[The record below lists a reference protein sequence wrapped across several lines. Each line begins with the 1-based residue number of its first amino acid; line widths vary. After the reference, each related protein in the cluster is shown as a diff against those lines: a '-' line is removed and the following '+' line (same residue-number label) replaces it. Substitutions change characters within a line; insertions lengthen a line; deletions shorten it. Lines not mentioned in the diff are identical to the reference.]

1 MTKDQQD
8 YYNIPIKYRR
18 MENLH
23 IVFWIFKDIGWCM
36 GFTLLGITMIV
47 PTLIISIII
56 AWRTRQIV
64 SELCHNIA
72 ITVWISANSFWMCTE
87 FFKVDHV
94 PIGYGLTVKH
104 LAMIP
109 FLIGMF
115 ILGYGFTVKHLAMI
129 PFLIGMLIL
138 AYYYIWYKP
147 RHKGIL

>member
-36 GFTLLGITMIV
+36 GFTLLGVTMIV
-47 PTLIISIII
+47 PTLLISIII
-56 AWRTRQIV
+56 AWRTRTIV
-64 SELCHNIA
+64 SELCHNLA

-87 FFKVDHV
+87 FFGVDHV
-94 PIGYGLTVKH
+94 EIGN
-104 LAMIP
+104 
-109 FLIGMF
+109 
-115 ILGYGFTVKHLAMI
+115 GFTVKHLAMI

-147 RHKGIL
+147 RHKGVF

>member
-1 MTKDQQD
+1 MTEEQQD

-36 GFTLLGITMIV
+36 GFSLLGITMIV

-64 SELCHNIA
+64 SELCHNLA

-87 FFKVDHV
+87 FFGVDHV
-94 PIGYGLTVKH
+94 EIGN
-104 LAMIP
+104 
-109 FLIGMF
+109 
-115 ILGYGFTVKHLAMI
+115 GFTVKHLAMI

>member
-1 MTKDQQD
+1 MNQDQQD

-36 GFTLLGITMIV
+36 GFTLLGVTMIV
-47 PTLIISIII
+47 PTLIISSII

-64 SELCHNIA
+64 SELCHNLA

-87 FFKVDHV
+87 FFGVDEHE
-94 PIGYGLTVKH
+94 IGYGFTLKH
-104 LAMIP
+104 VAMIP

-115 ILGYGFTVKHLAMI
+115 ILGY
-129 PFLIGMLIL
+129 
-138 AYYYIWYKP
+138 YYIWYKP
-147 RHKGIL
+147 RHQEDLKTL

>member
-36 GFTLLGITMIV
+36 GFSLLGITMIV
-47 PTLIISIII
+47 PTIIISIII

-64 SELCHNIA
+64 SELCHNLA

-87 FFKVDHV
+87 FFGVDHV
-94 PIGYGLTVKH
+94 EIGN
-104 LAMIP
+104 
-109 FLIGMF
+109 
-115 ILGYGFTVKHLAMI
+115 GFTVKHLAMI

>member
-1 MTKDQQD
+1 MTQEQQEF
-8 YYNIPIKYRR
+8 YNIPIKYRR

-47 PTLIISIII
+47 PTLLISIII
-56 AWRTRQIV
+56 AWRTRTIV
-64 SELCHNIA
+64 SELCHNLA

-87 FFKVDHV
+87 FFGVDH
-94 PIGYGLTVKH
+94 I
-104 LAMIP
+104 AI
-109 FLIGMF
+109 
-115 ILGYGFTVKHLAMI
+115 GYGFTVKHLAMI

>member
-47 PTLIISIII
+47 PTLLISIII
-56 AWRTRQIV
+56 AWRTRTIV
-64 SELCHNIA
+64 SELCHNVA

-87 FFKVDHV
+87 FFGVDH
-94 PIGYGLTVKH
+94 IS
-104 LAMIP
+104 I
-109 FLIGMF
+109 
-115 ILGYGFTVKHLAMI
+115 GYGFTVKHLAMI
-129 PFLIGMLIL
+129 PFLNNALFPADTHHPSECAL
-138 AYYYIWYKP
+138 E
-147 RHKGIL
+147 

>member
-47 PTLIISIII
+47 PTLLISIII
-56 AWRTRQIV
+56 AWRTRTIV
-64 SELCHNIA
+64 SELCHNLA

-87 FFKVDHV
+87 FFGVDHLA
-94 PIGYGLTVKH
+94 IGFGL
-104 LAMIP
+104 
-109 FLIGMF
+109 
-115 ILGYGFTVKHLAMI
+115 TVKHLAMI

>member
-1 MTKDQQD
+1 MIQDQQD

-36 GFTLLGITMIV
+36 GFTLLGITMII
-47 PTLIISIII
+47 PTLIISIVI
-56 AWRTRQIV
+56 AWRTRTIV
-64 SELCHNIA
+64 SELCHNLA

-87 FFKVDHV
+87 FFGVDHIS
-94 PIGYGLTVKH
+94 IGH
-104 LAMIP
+104 
-109 FLIGMF
+109 
-115 ILGYGFTVKHLAMI
+115 GFTVKHLAMI

-147 RHKGIL
+147 RHKGVL

>member
-8 YYNIPIKYRR
+8 DYNIPIAYRK

-36 GFTLLGITMIV
+36 GFTWLGISMIV
-47 PTLIISIII
+47 PTMIVSIVI

-72 ITVWISANSFWMCTE
+72 ITVWISANAFWMCTE
-87 FFKVDHV
+87 FFKIDHV

-115 ILGYGFTVKHLAMI
+115 ILGY
-129 PFLIGMLIL
+129 
-138 AYYYIWYKP
+138 YYIWYKP

>member
-36 GFTLLGITMIV
+36 GFSLLGITMIV
-47 PTLIISIII
+47 PTIIISIII

-64 SELCHNIA
+64 SELCHNLA

-87 FFKVDHV
+87 FFGVDHV
-94 PIGYGLTVKH
+94 EIGN
-104 LAMIP
+104 
-109 FLIGMF
+109 
-115 ILGYGFTVKHLAMI
+115 GFTVKHLAMI

-147 RHKGIL
+147 RHKGVI

>member
-47 PTLIISIII
+47 PTLLISIII

-87 FFKVDHV
+87 FFKVDNV
-94 PIGYGLTVKH
+94 
-104 LAMIP
+104 
-109 FLIGMF
+109 LI
-115 ILGYGFTVKHLAMI
+115 GYGFTLKHLAMI

-138 AYYYIWYKP
+138 AYYYLWYKP

>member
-1 MTKDQQD
+1 MTEDQQD
-8 YYNIPIKYRR
+8 DYNIPIKYRR

-47 PTLIISIII
+47 PTLLISIII
-56 AWRTRQIV
+56 AWRTRTIV
-64 SELCHNIA
+64 SELCHNLA

-87 FFKVDHV
+87 FFGVDH
-94 PIGYGLTVKH
+94 
-104 LAMIP
+104 LAI
-109 FLIGMF
+109 
-115 ILGYGFTVKHLAMI
+115 GYGFTVKHLAMI

>member
-1 MTKDQQD
+1 MTEEQQD

-36 GFTLLGITMIV
+36 GFTLLGVTMIV
-47 PTLIISIII
+47 PTLLISIII
-56 AWRTRQIV
+56 AWRTRTIV
-64 SELCHNIA
+64 SELCHNLA

-87 FFKVDHV
+87 FFGVDH
-94 PIGYGLTVKH
+94 
-104 LAMIP
+104 LAI
-109 FLIGMF
+109 
-115 ILGYGFTVKHLAMI
+115 GYGFTVKHLAMI

>member
-1 MTKDQQD
+1 MNQDQQD

-36 GFTLLGITMIV
+36 GFTLLGVTMIV
-47 PTLIISIII
+47 PTLLISIII
-56 AWRTRQIV
+56 AWRTRTIV
-64 SELCHNIA
+64 SELCHNLA

-87 FFKVDHV
+87 FFGVDHLE
-94 PIGYGLTVKH
+94 I
-104 LAMIP
+104 
-109 FLIGMF
+109 
-115 ILGYGFTVKHLAMI
+115 GYGFTVKHLAMI

-147 RHKGIL
+147 RHRGIL

>member
-36 GFTLLGITMIV
+36 GFTLLGITMII

-87 FFKVDHV
+87 FFKVDNV
-94 PIGYGLTVKH
+94 
-104 LAMIP
+104 
-109 FLIGMF
+109 LI
-115 ILGYGFTVKHLAMI
+115 GYGFTVKHLAMI

-147 RHKGIL
+147 RHKGVF

>member
-1 MTKDQQD
+1 MTEEQQD

-36 GFTLLGITMIV
+36 GFSLLGITMIV
-47 PTLIISIII
+47 PTIIISIII

-64 SELCHNIA
+64 SELCHNLA

-87 FFKVDHV
+87 FFGVDHV
-94 PIGYGLTVKH
+94 AIGYGL
-104 LAMIP
+104 
-109 FLIGMF
+109 
-115 ILGYGFTVKHLAMI
+115 TVKHLAMI

-147 RHKGIL
+147 RQKVVI

>member
-1 MTKDQQD
+1 MTQEQQD

-47 PTLIISIII
+47 PTLLISIII
-56 AWRTRQIV
+56 AWRTRTIV
-64 SELCHNIA
+64 SELCHNLA

-87 FFKVDHV
+87 FFGVDH
-94 PIGYGLTVKH
+94 
-104 LAMIP
+104 LAI
-109 FLIGMF
+109 
-115 ILGYGFTVKHLAMI
+115 GYGFTVKHLAMI

>member
-1 MTKDQQD
+1 MNQEQQD
-8 YYNIPIKYRR
+8 YYIIPIKYRR

-47 PTLIISIII
+47 PTLIVSIVI

-64 SELCHNIA
+64 SELCHNLA

-87 FFKVDHV
+87 FFKVDHL
-94 PIGYGLTVKH
+94 PI
-104 LAMIP
+104 
-109 FLIGMF
+109 
-115 ILGYGFTVKHLAMI
+115 GYGFTVKHLAMI
-129 PFLIGMLIL
+129 PFIIGMLIL

-147 RHKGIL
+147 RHKGVF

>member
-1 MTKDQQD
+1 MTEEQQD

-36 GFTLLGITMIV
+36 GFSLLGITMIV
-47 PTLIISIII
+47 PTIIISIII

-64 SELCHNIA
+64 SELCHNLA
-72 ITVWISANSFWMCTE
+72 ITVWISANSFWMCSE
-87 FFKVDHV
+87 FFGVDHIA
-94 PIGYGLTVKH
+94 IGFGLNVKH

-109 FLIGMF
+109 FMIGVM
-115 ILGYGFTVKHLAMI
+115 
-129 PFLIGMLIL
+129 IL

-147 RHKGIL
+147 RHKEDPQTL

>member
-47 PTLIISIII
+47 PTLLISIII
-56 AWRTRQIV
+56 AWRTRTIV
-64 SELCHNIA
+64 SELCHNLA

-87 FFKVDHV
+87 FFGVDH
-94 PIGYGLTVKH
+94 
-104 LAMIP
+104 LAI
-109 FLIGMF
+109 
-115 ILGYGFTVKHLAMI
+115 GYGFTVKHLAMI

>member
-1 MTKDQQD
+1 MNQDQQD

-36 GFTLLGITMIV
+36 GFSLLGITMIV
-47 PTLIISIII
+47 PTIIISIII

-64 SELCHNIA
+64 SELCHNLA

-87 FFKVDHV
+87 FFGVDHV
-94 PIGYGLTVKH
+94 EIGN
-104 LAMIP
+104 
-109 FLIGMF
+109 
-115 ILGYGFTVKHLAMI
+115 GFTVKHLAMI

>member
-36 GFTLLGITMIV
+36 GFTLLGVTMIV
-47 PTLIISIII
+47 PTLLISIII
-56 AWRTRQIV
+56 AWRTRTIV
-64 SELCHNIA
+64 SELCHNLA

-87 FFKVDHV
+87 FFGVDH
-94 PIGYGLTVKH
+94 
-104 LAMIP
+104 LAI
-109 FLIGMF
+109 
-115 ILGYGFTVKHLAMI
+115 GYGFTVKHLAMI

-138 AYYYIWYKP
+138 AYYYIWFKP

>member
-47 PTLIISIII
+47 PTLLISIII
-56 AWRTRQIV
+56 AWRTRTIV

-87 FFKVDHV
+87 FFGVDH
-94 PIGYGLTVKH
+94 
-104 LAMIP
+104 LAI
-109 FLIGMF
+109 
-115 ILGYGFTVKHLAMI
+115 GYGFTVKHLAMI

-147 RHKGIL
+147 RHKGVI

>member
-1 MTKDQQD
+1 MTEEQQD

-36 GFTLLGITMIV
+36 GFSLLGITMIV
-47 PTLIISIII
+47 PTIIISIII

-64 SELCHNIA
+64 SELCHNLA

-87 FFKVDHV
+87 FFVVDHV
-94 PIGYGLTVKH
+94 EIGN
-104 LAMIP
+104 
-109 FLIGMF
+109 
-115 ILGYGFTVKHLAMI
+115 GFTVKHLAMI

-147 RHKGIL
+147 RHKGVF

>member
-1 MTKDQQD
+1 MTEEQQD

-36 GFTLLGITMIV
+36 GFSLLGITMIL
-47 PTLIISIII
+47 PTIIISIII

-64 SELCHNIA
+64 SELCHNLA

-87 FFKVDHV
+87 FFGVDHV
-94 PIGYGLTVKH
+94 EIGN
-104 LAMIP
+104 
-109 FLIGMF
+109 
-115 ILGYGFTVKHLAMI
+115 GFTVKHLAMI

>member
-1 MTKDQQD
+1 MTEEQQD

-36 GFTLLGITMIV
+36 GFSLLGITMIV
-47 PTLIISIII
+47 PTIIISIII

-64 SELCHNIA
+64 SELCHNLA
-72 ITVWISANSFWMCTE
+72 ITVWMCTE
-87 FFKVDHV
+87 FFGVDHV
-94 PIGYGLTVKH
+94 EIGN
-104 LAMIP
+104 
-109 FLIGMF
+109 
-115 ILGYGFTVKHLAMI
+115 GFTVKHLAMI

>member
-8 YYNIPIKYRR
+8 DYNIPIAYRK

-47 PTLIISIII
+47 PTLIISSII
-56 AWRTRQIV
+56 AWRTRTIV
-64 SELCHNIA
+64 SELCHNLA

-87 FFKVDHV
+87 FFGVDHV
-94 PIGYGLTVKH
+94 EIGN
-104 LAMIP
+104 
-109 FLIGMF
+109 
-115 ILGYGFTVKHLAMI
+115 GFTVKHLAMI